1 MNVEEG
7 NLCRPILLFH
17 FRFSLEQFSALVVR
31 DTITIYKQTPRAI
44 FYHFT

>member
-17 FRFSLEQFSALVVR
+17 VRFSALVVR
-31 DTITIYKQTPRAI
+31 DTIILYKQTPRAI